1 MRNVRQAQ
9 MYDKQ
14 QYSLTEPFYLKNERR
29 NVSMDKV
36 QLEERVKELNQLLH
50 DTGYAYYVLDKP
62 LVPDAVYDQY
72 LQELIDIES
81 EFPDLIYPDSPTQ
94 RVGGTILQGFNK
106 VAHTHPML
114 SLSNAFGREDLD
126 DFDRRIRA
134 SIGDDFSYVCE
145 LKIDGLAISLTYEN
159 GVFVRGATRGDG
171 RVGED
176 ITENLKTI
184 RSIPLRL
191 KKPVTI
197 ELRGEAYMP
206 KKSFIALNEFRV
218 EQEEEKFANPRN
230 AAAGSLRQLD
240 PKIAASRNLAIFV
253 YGIGG
258 DGEAYQLDSHAE
270 ALDYLDELGF
280 QTNNERKTCHS
291 IDEVQAYIEKW
302 TTKRPDLAYEI
313 DGIVIKV
320 NRYVHQQELGFTAK
334 SPRWATAYKFPAEE
348 VVTTLLDIEL
358 TVGRTGALTPTA
370 ILEPVKVAGTTV
382 GRASL
387 HNEDLIRDKD
397 IRIGDTVIIR
407 KAGDIIPE
415 VVAVVMEARKE
426 DLPVYK
432 MPTHCPVCESELV
445 RIEGEVAL
453 RCVNPQCPAQITE
466 GLIHF
471 VSRNAMNIDGLG
483 EKVVEQLFRE
493 GLIHDVSDLFTLTK
507 DQLIQLD
514 RMGDKSA
521 TNLVAAIE
529 ASKQNSME
537 RVLFGLGIR
546 HVGEKAAKI
555 LSEELG
561 DMKTLAQATPEQLIT
576 IHEIGDKMADS
587 VVRYFDNEE
596 VQELIKRLE
605 DLGVNLSYTGKK
617 VDLSNLNHVLT
628 GKTVVLTG
636 KLEQLTRQEA
646 KEKIELVG
654 GTVAGS
660 VSKKTDIVIAGEDA
674 GSKLDKA
681 QTLGIPVWDENR
693 LIEELN

>member
-1 MRNVRQAQ
+1 
-9 MYDKQ
+9 
-14 QYSLTEPFYLKNERR
+14 
-29 NVSMDKV
+29 MDKV
-36 QLEERVKELNQLLH
+36 QIEQRVKELNQLLH
-50 DTGYAYYVLDKP
+50 DTGYAYYVLDQP

-72 LQELIDIES
+72 LNELIEIET
-81 EFPDLIYPDSPTQ
+81 ENPDLIYPDSPTQ
-94 RVGGTILQGFNK
+94 RVGGTILQGFQK
-106 VAHTHPML
+106 VSHTHPML

-126 DFDRRIRA
+126 DFDRRIR
-134 SIGDDFSYVCE
+134 SIIGDDFSYVCE
-145 LKIDGLAISLTYEN
+145 LKIDGLAISLTYED
-159 GVFVRGATRGDG
+159 GMFVRGATRGDG
-171 RVGED
+171 RIGED

-197 ELRGEAYMP
+197 EVRGEAYMP
-206 KKSFIALNEFRV
+206 KKSFIALNELRLAN
-218 EQEEEKFANPRN
+218 EEEKFANPRN

-240 PKIAASRNLAIFV
+240 PKIAASRNLSIFV

-258 DGEAYQLDSHAE
+258 DGEALGIDSHAE
-270 ALDYLDELGF
+270 ALNYLDELGF
-280 QTNNERKTCHS
+280 QTNKERQLCKS

-302 TTKRPDLAYEI
+302 TEERPHLPYEI
-313 DGIVIKV
+313 DGIVIKI
-320 NRYVHQQELGFTAK
+320 NRYIHQQDLGFTAK

-348 VVTTLLDIEL
+348 VKTKLINIEL
-358 TVGRTGALTPTA
+358 TIGRTGVLTPTA
-370 ILEPVKVAGTTV
+370 ILEPVQVAGTTV

-387 HNEDLIRDKD
+387 HNEDLIREKD

-415 VVAVVMEARKE
+415 VVAVVMAERNENAASFE
-426 DLPVYK
+426 

-466 GLIHF
+466 GIIHF

-493 GLIHDVSDLFTLTK
+493 GLIRDVSDLYTLTK
-507 DQLIQLD
+507 EQLVQLE
-514 RMGDKSA
+514 RMGEKSA
-521 TNLVAAIE
+521 TNLIASIE
-529 ASKQNSME
+529 SSKQNSME

-555 LSEELG
+555 LSEEFG
-561 DMKTLAQATPEQLIT
+561 DMRNLSKATNEQLKA
-576 IHEIGDKMADS
+576 IHEIGDKMAES
-587 VVRYFDNEE
+587 VITYFDNKE
-596 VQELIKRLE
+596 VQDLINRLE
-605 DLGVNLSYTGKK
+605 GVGLNLSYTGKK
-617 VDLSNLNHVLT
+617 VDFSNLDHLLT

-646 KEKIELVG
+646 KEKIEQLG
-654 GTVAGS
+654 GTVSGS

-681 QTLGIPVWDENR
+681 HSLNIPVWDEKR
-693 LIEELN
+693 LIEELNQ